1 MAQMTLVIGNKNYSS
16 WSLRAWLALRQAGI
30 AFDEVRVAL
39 FEDGYKAQIERHS
52 PGGKVPAL
60 VADGVRVWES
70 LAICEYVAERN
81 PEKQLWPVD
90 AAARAHAR
98 SLCAEMHAGFSALRD
113 AMPMNIRSS
122 HPGKGLTPEVR
133 RDIARIT
140 AIWEQCRADYGRG
153 GALLFGHF
161 TAADA
166 FYAPVV
172 TRFETYAV
180 ELPPVARAYAD
191 AVLRLPA
198 MQEWIAAARRETEF
212 IAVDEPYAGVNS
224 KA

>member
-1 MAQMTLVIGNKNYSS
+1 MAQYTLVIGNKNYSS
-16 WSLRAWLALRQAGI
+16 WSLRAWIALRQAGI

-39 FEDGYKAQIERHS
+39 FEDGYKSRIERYS

-70 LAICEYVAERN
+70 LAICEFAAERH
-81 PEKQLWPVD
+81 PDKLLWPAD
-90 AAARAHAR
+90 AVARAHAR
-98 SLCAEMHAGFSALRD
+98 AICAEMHAGFSALRE
-113 AMPMNIRSS
+113 AMPMNIRGS

-140 AIWEQCRADYGRG
+140 QIWEQCRTDFGRSG
-153 GALLFGHF
+153 TLLFGHF

-166 FYAPVV
+166 FFAPVV
-172 TRFETYAV
+172 SRFETYAV

-191 AVLRLPA
+191 AVLQLPA
-198 MQEWIAAARRETEF
+198 MQEWIAAAHRETEF
-212 IAVDEPYAGVNS
+212 IAADEPYANR
-224 KA
+224 